1 MTAALAVVDAAA
13 VADPAAFAA
22 HIADAGA
29 PLLIRGAARDWP
41 VLTAARAG
49 DHSLI
54 DHLAAEASDRMAE
67 AFVGDRSIA
76 GRYYYAPDLAGFNFE
91 RQSMPVADALARI
104 AAALGDDRA
113 PDLYLGSLP
122 ADAYFPA
129 FAAANPMALVPPA
142 VVPRL
147 WIGTASSVACH
158 HDRMENI
165 AVCIAGER
173 RFTLFPPE
181 AIGDLYVGPIDHT
194 MAGQPVGLAVGSSPG
209 DPAYPRFEKWRDHAI
224 VVDLSPGDALYMPKL
239 WWHQV
244 EARGRLNLL
253 VNYWWDAFP
262 QGIDQP
268 FTAMMLA
275 MTAIAERPPAERAAW
290 AAFFDHYVF
299 RPDRHP
305 LEHLPSEKHGILGPL
320 EQTRGRVRAM
330 VMQWL
335 RGGR

>member
-1 MTAALAVVDAAA
+1 MTVAIEAIEADAFGG
-13 VADPAAFAA
+13 PAAFAA
-22 HIADAGA
+22 HIADARA
-29 PLLIRGAARDWP
+29 PILIRGAARDWP
-41 VLTAARAG
+41 VLAAAHAGEAALLAYLAQRAT
-49 DHSLI
+49 
-54 DHLAAEASDRMAE
+54 DRPAE
-67 AFVGDRSIA
+67 AFVGDRAIA
-76 GRYYYAPDLAGFNFE
+76 GRYFYDRDLAGFNFE
-91 RQSMPVADALARI
+91 RQSMPVADALGRI
-104 AAALGDDRA
+104 GAALADDRA

-122 ADAYFPA
+122 ADAYFPD
-129 FAAANPMALVPPA
+129 FAAANPMPLVPPA
-142 VVPRL
+142 IVPRL
-147 WIGTASSVACH
+147 WTGTASFVACH

-194 MAGQPVGLAVGSSPG
+194 MAGQPVGLAVGSVPG
-209 DPAYPRFEKWRDHAI
+209 DPAYPRFEKWRDRAI
-224 VVDLSPGDALYMPKL
+224 IVDLSPGDALYMPKL

-305 LEHLPSEKHGILGPL
+305 LEHLPPDRHGILGPL
-320 EQTRGRVRAM
+320 AQTRGRVRAM

>member
-1 MTAALAVVDAAA
+1 MTRALAVVDAASF
-13 VADPAAFAA
+13 ADPAAFAQR
-22 HIADAGA
+22 IADAGA
-29 PLLIRGAARDWP
+29 PLLIRGAAGHWP
-41 VLTAARAG
+41 VLAAARSGAEALLG
-49 DHSLI
+49 YLGSL
-54 DHLAAEASDRMAE
+54 ASDRPAE
-67 AFVGDRSIA
+67 AFVGDAAIA
-76 GRYYYAPDLAGFNFE
+76 GRYHYGANLDGFNFD
-91 RQSMPVADALARI
+91 RRSMPVPAALSRLADAVA
-104 AAALGDDRA
+104 GGSDQ
-113 PDLYLGSLP
+113 DLYLGSLP

-129 FAAANPMALVPPA
+129 FAAANPMPLVPPA

-194 MAGQPVGLAVGSSPG
+194 MAGQPVGLAVGSAPG
-209 DPAYPRFEKWRDHAI
+209 DPAYPRFEAWRNRAI
-224 VVDLSPGDALYMPKL
+224 VVDLAPGDALYMPKL

-305 LEHLPSEKHGILGPL
+305 LEHLPPEKHGILGPL
-320 EQTRGRVRAM
+320 AETRGRVRAM